1 MPLAGYLNATA
12 AGHAVSFFGLIS
24 IPALLPI
31 DQRVSQ
37 LAIAVHLLGQYAV
50 YGLVALHVIGALYHG
65 MVRRD
70 GVLERMLPHRRGAG
84 FDS

>member
-1 MPLAGYLNATA
+1 MPIAGYLNAAA
-12 AGHAVSFFGLIS
+12 AGHAVSFFGLVS
-24 IPALLPI
+24 IPPLPAI
-31 DQRVSQ
+31 NQRVSQ

-50 YGLVALHVIGALYHG
+50 YGLVSLHVIGALYHG
-65 MVRRD
+65 IDRRD

>member
-1 MPLAGYLNATA
+1 
-12 AGHAVSFFGLIS
+12 
-24 IPALLPI
+24 
-31 DQRVSQ
+31 VSQ

-50 YGLVALHVIGALYHG
+50 YGLVSLHVIGALYHG
-65 MVRRD
+65 IVRRD